1 MWRREC
7 AALVRRASRRAFAR
21 RLSGDA
27 AGRERPASCAAW
39 RVSADRDDHG
49 SHHSRC
55 RPRGPLLG
63 AAAGAARPAPPPRA
77 SLAPSSSSSGRS
89 FAAASSPAD
98 AAPGSLASASPGT
111 SAPGGSGAPPT
122 SARAAS
128 SSATAAPGRD
138 WSTTTTTRRDQHQS
152 RSLAEWARDADR
164 LDASVDPG
172 APLDSSA
179 RSTKCVITAYGP
191 DRPGLVSSLAKAV
204 FAAKGN
210 VENTRMARLGDDCN
224 VMMLVCF
231 EDATS
236 AERAEFARAA
246 EEIPGLV
253 VKIRSTR
260 SDQRKVRDAQRDT
273 SRWRRVFLHGSD
285 FPGLLYR
292 VTSYLASEG
301 INVELINTDTQHAPF
316 GDDDELFTIDA
327 VIEIPAETSLARFK
341 KSMDRLKNKL
351 GVDIVI
357 SDHESHRDD

>member
-1 MWRREC
+1 MH
-7 AALVRRASRRAFAR
+7 AVKVL
-21 RLSGDA
+21 
-27 AGRERPASCAAW
+27 
-39 RVSADRDDHG
+39 
-49 SHHSRC
+49 
-55 RPRGPLLG
+55 
-63 AAAGAARPAPPPRA
+63 
-77 SLAPSSSSSGRS
+77 
-89 FAAASSPAD
+89 
-98 AAPGSLASASPGT
+98 
-111 SAPGGSGAPPT
+111 
-122 SARAAS
+122 
-128 SSATAAPGRD
+128 SATVMLM
-138 WSTTTTTRRDQHQS
+138 S
-152 RSLAEWARDADR
+152 RSGPSMKYSRGEISMYRALMR
-164 LDASVDPG
+164 LPVID